1 MLLSFVFPVSI
12 LGSATQYVLHKH
24 VLSVGKPSKVRGG
37 MHLATGEEFMRFSNA
52 SHKVGDVQKGKNLT
66 GF

>member
-1 MLLSFVFPVSI
+1 MLVSFVFPASI
-12 LGSATQYVLHKH
+12 LGSATQYVLYKH

-37 MHLATGEEFMRFSNA
+37 MRLAIGEEFMTFSNA
-52 SHKVGDVQKGKNLT
+52 SHKVGDVRKGKSLT

>member
-1 MLLSFVFPVSI
+1 ML
-12 LGSATQYVLHKH
+12 YKH

-37 MHLATGEEFMRFSNA
+37 MRLAIGEEFMRFSNA
-52 SHKVGDVQKGKNLT
+52 SHKVGDVRKGENLT

>member
-1 MLLSFVFPVSI
+1 MLVSFVFPSSI
-12 LGSATQYVLHKH
+12 LGSATQYVLYKH

-37 MHLATGEEFMRFSNA
+37 MRLAIGEEFMRFSNA
-52 SHKVGDVQKGKNLT
+52 HKVGDVRKGKNLT